1 MHETFKGVAVATIG
15 RSRLLSQP
23 LIEASTHMSQTLIA
37 PYSDTE
43 PLGRADRY
51 IDEIM
56 EIVHQIDLFESLSAP
71 EILAVCRHMD
81 CYAAPRGY
89 SLLRQDATDDHLV
102 LLLSGTAVIKRD
114 SLMDGEEI
122 IAEVSAGTLLGEMS
136 MMDSKPHLTS
146 CVAITPLD
154 FAVFSRD
161 TLNTILVNTPRLGNK
176 LLLTM
181 LHLVS
186 ARLRD
191 ASYRFLPSLA

>member
-1 MHETFKGVAVATIG
+1 MTEMLT
-15 RSRLLSQP
+15 
-23 LIEASTHMSQTLIA
+23 A
-37 PYSDTE
+37 PYSDIE
-43 PLGRADRY
+43 ALGRADLY

-56 EIVHQIDLFESLSAP
+56 EIVHQIDLFETLTAP

-89 SLLRQDATDDHLV
+89 SLLQQGKSDGHMI
-102 LLLSGTAVIKRD
+102 LLLSGTAIIKR
-114 SLMDGEEI
+114 SSQLDGEEI

-136 MMDSKPHLTS
+136 MTDSKPHLTS
-146 CVAITPLD
+146 CVAITPMD
-154 FAVFSRD
+154 FAVFSRE
-161 TLNTILVNTPRLGNK
+161 TMNSILINTPRLGNK

-181 LHLVS
+181 LQLVS

>member
-1 MHETFKGVAVATIG
+1 MK
-15 RSRLLSQP
+15 
-23 LIEASTHMSQTLIA
+23 QTLTT
-37 PYSDTE
+37 PYSEVE
-43 PLGRADRY
+43 PLGRADLY

-71 EILAVCRHMD
+71 EILTICRHME

-89 SLLRQDATDDHLV
+89 HLLRQGVSDDHLV
-102 LLLSGTAVIKRD
+102 LLLSGTAIIKRETM
-114 SLMDGEEI
+114 LDGEEI

-136 MMDSKPHLTS
+136 MIDSKPHMTS
-146 CVAITPLD
+146 CVAITPMD

-161 TLNTILVNTPRLGNK
+161 TLNHILINTPRLGNK

-181 LHLVS
+181 LQLVS

>member
-1 MHETFKGVAVATIG
+1 MK
-15 RSRLLSQP
+15 
-23 LIEASTHMSQTLIA
+23 QTLTT
-37 PYSDTE
+37 PYSE
-43 PLGRADRY
+43 VEALGRADLY

-71 EILAVCRHMD
+71 EILAVCRHME

-89 SLLRQDATDDHLV
+89 HLLRQDVSDDHLV
-102 LLLSGTAVIKRD
+102 LLLSGTAIIKRD
-114 SLMDGEEI
+114 TMLDGEEI

-136 MMDSKPHLTS
+136 MIDGKPHMAS

-161 TLNTILVNTPRLGNK
+161 TLNAILINTPRLGNK

-181 LHLVS
+181 LQLVS